1 MNRRTFLAAST
12 ALLARGADTDPEASV
27 RARIKPPEFPNRDFE
42 VTKYGA
48 RGDGSMLCTDAI
60 HKAIA
65 ACSEAGGGRV
75 IIPSGVFLT
84 GAIHLKTGV
93 NLRVSEGATLR
104 FSRDPKHYLPA
115 VYSRWEGTECM
126 NYSPFLYAFEQN
138 NIAVT
143 GGGILDGQA
152 DCEHWWGWKGKA
164 GCGWKKGSPI
174 RSRTAPPCKSSENLL
189 GR

>member
-93 NLRVSEGATLR
+93 NLQFPKAQRSASAATR
-104 FSRDPKHYLPA
+104 
-115 VYSRWEGTECM
+115 
-126 NYSPFLYAFEQN
+126 
-138 NIAVT
+138 NIT
-143 GGGILDGQA
+143 CRPSILV
-152 DCEHWWGWKGKA
+152 GKVLSA
-164 GCGWKKGSPI
+164 
-174 RSRTAPPCKSSENLL
+174 
-189 GR
+189 

>member
-65 ACSEAGGGRV
+65 ACSEAG
-75 IIPSGVFLT
+75 
-84 GAIHLKTGV
+84 V

-143 GGGILDGQA
+143 GGGILDG
-152 DCEHWWGWKGKA
+152 
-164 GCGWKKGSPI
+164 
-174 RSRTAPPCKSSENLL
+174 
-189 GR
+189 